1 MNKAVY
7 VDPALLKGGS
17 LRSAHFVIEIE
28 KSWVIKS
35 DVPET
40 NNIDYYEQLSMEKV
54 LEMYPEL
61 ENLFNSEPERNV
73 SFRKGTSSGKW
84 YDFV

>member
-1 MNKAVY
+1 MNKTVY

-17 LRSAHFVIEIE
+17 LRMAHFVKEME
-28 KSWVIKS
+28 KSWIIQS

-40 NNIDYYEQLSMEKV
+40 NNIDNYEKLSIEKV
-54 LEMYPEL
+54 MEMYPEL
-61 ENLFNSEPERNV
+61 ENLFNSELDRNV
-73 SFRKGTSSGKW
+73 SFRKGNSSGKW